1 MLKCTNKKSHL
12 TSAAQL
18 LFSRSLCKDEEERCT
33 CTSLHLMNV
42 RRAAASSIKFLV
54 EEGLIILTGEEL
66 LEEITIN
73 IALDCIIPFGF
84 TEELLLL

>member
-1 MLKCTNKKSHL
+1 
-12 TSAAQL
+12 
-18 LFSRSLCKDEEERCT
+18 
-33 CTSLHLMNV
+33 MNV